1 MVVLRATQKVMRRLP
16 PSSLEP
22 GVSDTALG
30 DWYVNRIVVD
40 RQPLLLLVSSS
51 SLLTLLA
58 PARAV
63 RELPSRLGT
72 MVSQRLQR
80 LGIPTE
86 LIEAEL
92 TAMSPVLVGSTRDRS
107 VLGSMI
113 DFAKHIPFY
122 LDSGSWDT
130 TTLPFVEAR
139 LAETPC
145 RVTGRFEDTIFPDR
159 VAPQLIR
166 ERWASRRFGSS

>member
-16 PSSLEP
+16 PSP
-22 GVSDTALG
+22 TPPDASDTALG

-40 RQPLLLLVSSS
+40 RQPLLLLVSSL
-51 SLLTLLA
+51 SLLALLA
-58 PARAV
+58 PARDV
-63 RELPSRLGT
+63 RALPSRLGT
-72 MVSQRLQR
+72 MVSHRLR
-80 LGIPTE
+80 RFGIRSE

-92 TAMSPVLVGSTRDRS
+92 TAMDPVLIGPTRDRS
-107 VLGSMI
+107 VLGSMV

-122 LDSGSWDT
+122 LEVGGWDT

-159 VAPQLIR
+159 VAPQLIQ
-166 ERWASRRFGSS
+166 ERWT